1 MRVFV
6 FPGQGSQKIGMGK
19 NLYENFFE
27 AKEVF
32 QEVDDALSFNL
43 SNLMFNGDIAELS
56 NTENTQPALM
66 STGIAVLKVLE
77 KITGKKIH
85 DLCKFACGHSLGEFT
100 ALCAS
105 GVISLKDTAK
115 ILRIRGR
122 SMQKAVPQGQ
132 GAMAAL
138 ISSNF
143 KDLGNLLKKVSSLG
157 ICQVANE
164 NSDEQVVISGDINA
178 IEMAVKIAKNY
189 SIKRAIML
197 NVSAP
202 FHCDLMIP
210 AQEEL
215 KNELNNI
222 KFENSS
228 VPIICN
234 FTAYPASDANILKE
248 NIIYQVTKKVRWK
261 ETINFLGKNGINEL
275 VELGAGKVLTG
286 ITKKSSSKIIAYNI
300 ENKIDLEENFN
311 KFN

>member
-143 KDLGNLLKKVSSLG
+143 KDLGNLLREVSSLG

-215 KNELNNI
+215 KNELTNI